1 MTNHPDIPT
10 LKLNDGSS
18 IPVLGYGTG
27 TAWYKKAGDTSI
39 NRELVDSAKSAVKL
53 GFNHL
58 DGAEVYR
65 TEEELGQSIQECGV
79 PRDQLFITTKVDQAR
94 IGDIPAAIEES
105 LKKLQL
111 DHVDLYLIHAPFT
124 AKNDAELQ
132 AAWAAMEQVKASGKA
147 RSIGVSNFLQSH
159 LETILKTA
167 NVVPVVNQ
175 IEYHPYL
182 QHGDLVPWQESKG
195 IKTVSYSGLAPIT
208 RVPGGPLD
216 PLLSGLAKKYA
227 VHESEILLRW
237 TLDQGYVS
245 ITTSSKESRLAGYL
259 RALTFKLTPEEIKEI
274 SELGQ
279 QKHYRAFWREKFA
292 DDDRS

>member
-1 MTNHPDIPT
+1 MNH
-10 LKLNDGSS
+10 SR
-18 IPVLGYGTG
+18 
-27 TAWYKKAGDTSI
+27 I
-39 NRELVDSAKSAVKL
+39 N
-53 GFNHL
+53 
-58 DGAEVYR
+58 
-65 TEEELGQSIQECGV
+65 
-79 PRDQLFITTKVDQAR
+79 
-94 IGDIPAAIEES
+94 DIPAAIEES

-159 LETILKTA
+159 LEAILKTA

-195 IKTVSYSGLAPIT
+195 IKTVSYSGLVPIT
-208 RVPGGPLD
+208 RAPGGPLD

-227 VHESEILLRW
+227 VHESEVLLRW

-274 SELGQ
+274 SALGQ